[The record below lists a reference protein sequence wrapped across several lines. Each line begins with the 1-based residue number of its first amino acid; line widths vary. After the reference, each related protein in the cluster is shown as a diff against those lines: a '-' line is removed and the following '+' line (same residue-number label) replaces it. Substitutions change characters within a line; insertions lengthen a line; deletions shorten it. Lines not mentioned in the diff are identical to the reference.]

1 MIMTTPIHVYSE
13 IGPLK
18 SVMLKRPGR
27 ELENLTPEYLERLL
41 FDDIPFLPAVQKEHD
56 QFAETLKKQG
66 VEVLYLEKLTA
77 EALDDAL
84 VLEQFI
90 DELLTESKA
99 DINGAY
105 DRLKEFL
112 LTFDTDSM
120 VEHVMSGIRKN
131 ELEREK
137 KSHLQELMEDH
148 YPFYLDPMPNLYFT
162 RDPAAA
168 IGSGLT
174 INKMKEP
181 ARRRESLFMR
191 YIINHHPR
199 FKGHEI
205 PVWLDRDFKF
215 NIEGGDELVLNEET
229 VAIGVSERTTAQAIE
244 RLVRNLFQRQSRIRR
259 VLAVEIPKSRAF
271 MHLDTV
277 FTMVDRDQFTIHP
290 AIQGPEGDMRIFVLE
305 RGKTADDIHT
315 TEEHNLLE
323 VLKRT
328 LGLSDVNLIFCGGG
342 DEIASAREQWNDGS
356 NTLAIAPG
364 VVVTYDRNYISNECL
379 REQGIKVIEIPSG
392 ELSRGRGGPR
402 CMSMPLYRED
412 VK

>member
-1 MIMTTPIHVYSE
+1 MIMTAPIHIYSE
-13 IGPLK
+13 IGHLK
-18 SVMLKRPGR
+18 TVMLKRPGR
-27 ELENLTPEYLERLL
+27 ELENLTPDYLERLL
-41 FDDIPFLPAVQKEHD
+41 FDDIPFLPAVQNEHD
-56 QFAETLKKQG
+56 QFADTLKKQG
-66 VEVLYLEKLTA
+66 VEVLYLEKLAA
-77 EALDDAL
+77 EALGDTS
-84 VLEQFI
+84 VREQFI
-90 DELLTESKA
+90 SELLSESKA
-99 DINGAY
+99 DLNGAY
-105 DRLKEFL
+105 HRLKEYL
-112 LTFDTDSM
+112 LSFEAESM
-120 VEHVMSGIRKN
+120 VEHVMSGVRKN
-131 ELEREK
+131 EIELGLR
-137 KSHLQELMEDH
+137 SHLHELMEDH

-191 YIINHHPR
+191 YIIEHHPR
-199 FKGHEI
+199 FKEHDI

-215 NIEGGDELVLNEET
+215 NIEGGDELVLNDET
-229 VAIGVSERTTAQAIE
+229 VAIGVSERSTAQAIE
-244 RLVRNLFQRQSRIRR
+244 RLVRNLFKRQDRIRR
-259 VLAVEIPKSRAF
+259 VLAVEIPKTRAF

-290 AIQGPEGDMRIFVLE
+290 AIQGPEGDMRIFILE
-305 RGKTADDIHT
+305 RGKTEEDVQI

-323 VLKRT
+323 VLKKT

-364 VVVTYDRNYISNECL
+364 VVVTYDRNYISNACL

-402 CMSMPLYRED
+402 CMSMPLYRD
-412 VK
+412 DIK